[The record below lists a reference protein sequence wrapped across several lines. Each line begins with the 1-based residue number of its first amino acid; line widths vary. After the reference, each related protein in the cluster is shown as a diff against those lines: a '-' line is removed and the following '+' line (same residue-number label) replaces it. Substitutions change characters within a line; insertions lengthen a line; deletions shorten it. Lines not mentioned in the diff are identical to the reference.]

1 MKTVLWRNTLSHSRT
16 LHFDHILTMHTEEQ
30 AGQNEQLNVSLEKH
44 KEGFVVQIS
53 TFSVE
58 LLQGSGRGG
67 SESRTEIKAACTIK
81 QTG

>member
-58 LLQGSGRGG
+58 LLQGSGRG
-67 SESRTEIKAACTIK
+67 EPH
-81 QTG
+81 